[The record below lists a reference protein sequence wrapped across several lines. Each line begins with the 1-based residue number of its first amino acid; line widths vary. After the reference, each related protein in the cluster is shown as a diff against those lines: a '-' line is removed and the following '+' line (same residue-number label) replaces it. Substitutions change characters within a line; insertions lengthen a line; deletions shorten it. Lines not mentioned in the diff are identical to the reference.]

1 MKQITQDKI
10 RNLAIIAHVDHG
22 KTTLVDGM
30 LKQSG
35 IFHEKQVVEERVLD
49 SGELERERGITI
61 MAKNTAIF
69 YNGYKLNIVDTPGHA
84 DFGGEVERI
93 VQMVDGVLLLVDAFE
108 GPMPQTRFVL
118 KKALDAEL
126 VPIVVINKIDR
137 PHARPEEVLDEIL
150 ELFIELDASDQQLEF
165 PVVYTDARKGIAFLN
180 QKAFVEAKGI
190 SGSQA
195 GGEDRGES
203 WSQAQGEASEAGEQ
217 ASAYANCETGEPN
230 GNGQASGQVR
240 SSSAQV
246 SCEDRGKTTAHAS
259 ASSQAKEA
267 SLKPLFDLIIKN
279 IPAPKGDPN
288 APLQLGVSMIDYDP
302 YLGRQAV
309 GRIQQG
315 CIHNKQDVAVL
326 GSGEQIQHSRLSNL
340 YVFDGLKKVP
350 VENACAGE
358 IVVAAGLDDINA
370 GCTIADPEHPESLRF
385 VHIDEPTVSIA
396 FLVNKSPFAGREG
409 TYVTSRKLGERLFRE
424 AESDVSLR
432 IKETDSPDQFLV
444 AGRGELHL
452 SILIEKMRREGY
464 EFEVSQPQVIQREID
479 GVKHEPVE
487 DLIVEVPEEYVGIV
501 MERLGSRRSE
511 MINMQKKKDGT
522 VRLEFY
528 VPTRGLFGFRAEL
541 MTETRGTA
549 VMNHSFHHYSPYC
562 GEIHGRSRGS
572 LVAWENGMTTA
583 FGLEN
588 AQERGEMFVG
598 AGVSVYQG
606 MVVGENSRPSDLA
619 INVCKKKRLTNMRS
633 STADIAVK
641 LTPPREMSL
650 EQCLEFIAADELLE
664 ITPKSLRMRKK

>member
-1 MKQITQDKI
+1 
-10 RNLAIIAHVDHG
+10 
-22 KTTLVDGM
+22 
-30 LKQSG
+30 
-35 IFHEKQVVEERVLD
+35 
-49 SGELERERGITI
+49 
-61 MAKNTAIF
+61 
-69 YNGYKLNIVDTPGHA
+69 
-84 DFGGEVERI
+84 
-93 VQMVDGVLLLVDAFE
+93 
-108 GPMPQTRFVL
+108 MPQTRFVL

-165 PVVYTDARKGIAFLN
+165 PVVYTDARKGIAFLD
-180 QKAFVEAKGI
+180 QKAFIEDSGKY
-190 SGSQA
+190 GSQA
-195 GGEDRGES
+195 GGQTRGES
-203 WSQAQGEASEAGEQ
+203 SAQGEASEAGDQ
-217 ASAYANCETGEPN
+217 ATAHANCETGEPN
-230 GNGQASGQVR
+230 SNGKAGGQVQGSSVQVTTQASCKPG
-240 SSSAQV
+240 
-246 SCEDRGKTTAHAS
+246 
-259 ASSQAKEA
+259 SQAKEA

>member
-1 MKQITQDKI
+1 
-10 RNLAIIAHVDHG
+10 V
-22 KTTLVDGM
+22 
-30 LKQSG
+30 
-35 IFHEKQVVEERVLD
+35 
-49 SGELERERGITI
+49 
-61 MAKNTAIF
+61 
-69 YNGYKLNIVDTPGHA
+69 
-84 DFGGEVERI
+84 
-93 VQMVDGVLLLVDAFE
+93 
-108 GPMPQTRFVL
+108 
-118 KKALDAEL
+118 
-126 VPIVVINKIDR
+126 
-137 PHARPEEVLDEIL
+137 
-150 ELFIELDASDQQLEF
+150 
-165 PVVYTDARKGIAFLN
+165 
-180 QKAFVEAKGI
+180 
-190 SGSQA
+190 
-195 GGEDRGES
+195 
-203 WSQAQGEASEAGEQ
+203 
-217 ASAYANCETGEPN
+217 
-230 GNGQASGQVR
+230 
-240 SSSAQV
+240 
-246 SCEDRGKTTAHAS
+246 
-259 ASSQAKEA
+259 
-267 SLKPLFDLIIKN
+267 
-279 IPAPKGDPN
+279 
-288 APLQLGVSMIDYDP
+288 
-302 YLGRQAV
+302 
-309 GRIQQG
+309 
-315 CIHNKQDVAVL
+315 
-326 GSGEQIQHSRLSNL
+326 
-340 YVFDGLKKVP
+340 
-350 VENACAGE
+350 
-358 IVVAAGLDDINA
+358 
-370 GCTIADPEHPESLRF
+370 
-385 VHIDEPTVSIA
+385 
-396 FLVNKSPFAGREG
+396 
-409 TYVTSRKLGERLFRE
+409 
-424 AESDVSLR
+424 ESDVSLR